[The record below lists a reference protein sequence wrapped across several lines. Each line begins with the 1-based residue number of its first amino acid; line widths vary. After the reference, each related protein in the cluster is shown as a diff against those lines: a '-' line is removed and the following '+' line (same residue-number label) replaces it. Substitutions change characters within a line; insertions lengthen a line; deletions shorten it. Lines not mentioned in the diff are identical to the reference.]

1 MSDITIE
8 SYVDAKKIL
17 TVDDVKKMPVGST
30 VVCHSFDR
38 RGCHQWAPYTIVM
51 KGKHKVLR
59 NVDFYGRFNTRE
71 ITIRPG
77 RECFTEE

>member
-1 MSDITIE
+1 MSEITIE

-17 TVDDVKKMPVGST
+17 TVNDVKKMPVGST
-30 VVCHSFDR
+30 VVRHSFDR
-38 RGCHQWAPYTIVM
+38 HGCHQWAPYKIVM
-51 KGKHKVLR
+51 KGKHKALR
-59 NVDFYGRFNTRE
+59 NVDFYGNAIIKE